1 MEFRIVNDPRLLE
14 KVYAFRYE
22 ILREKEATREIVAH
36 ITNGLENDDYDAF
49 SIHFAACD
57 KNEDVIACTR
67 LIHHSPIGLP
77 TLNNMKHSCL
87 PQICDPKH
95 LGEFSRIFVSP
106 KLRGIKQL
114 HPLFD
119 SLKLIG
125 YTTMKEL
132 DIQDTVGVL
141 EPPFFRLLRMLG
153 FPYTKIGELQSY
165 FGLRYPARLN
175 TRALYEANLELYR
188 KNKIS

>member
-1 MEFRIVNDPRLLE
+1 MEFQIVTDPQLLDR
-14 KVYAFRYE
+14 VYAFRYE
-22 ILREKEATREIVAH
+22 ILQEKEVTREIVAH
-36 ITNGLENDDYDAF
+36 ITNGLEHDEYDTF
-49 SIHFAACD
+49 SIHFAAYD
-57 KNEDVIACTR
+57 ENGEVIACTR

-77 TLNNMKHSCL
+77 TLNNMEHSCL
-87 PQICDPKH
+87 PYICDPEH

-114 HPLFD
+114 RPLFD

-132 DIQDTVGVL
+132 EVHDTVGVL
-141 EPPFFRLLRMLG
+141 EPPFFRLLQILG

-165 FGLRYPARLN
+165 YGLRYPARLN